1 MENITS
7 ATALKNAIQ
16 LLEIEQEIAGQLLK
30 KQFYITFESL
40 KPANLLRSTFHEVV
54 TSPYLV
60 DDIIGTGVG
69 LATGFV
75 SKKIM
80 MIGASGNIIR
90 KILGAVLQLGVTTI
104 VSQHPETIKSIG
116 NFIFKRILR
125 KKEKVLP
132 QIYAGGVIKIEE
144 KSQEPQDRRPKAGFS
159 LELRN

>member
-7 ATALKNAIQ
+7 AIELKNAIQ
-16 LLEIEQEIAGQLLK
+16 LLEIEHDIAGLLLK
-30 KQFYITFESL
+30 KKFYSTYERF
-40 KPANLLRSTFHEVV
+40 KPLNLIKNTFHEVV
-54 TSPYLV
+54 SSPHLV
-60 DDIIGTGVG
+60 DDVISTGVG

-75 SKKIM
+75 SKKIV

-90 KILGAVLQLGVTTI
+90 KLLGAALQLGVTTI

-132 QIYAGGVIKIEE
+132 LYKENGL
-144 KSQEPQDRRPKAGFS
+144 QDTEVWKLKA
-159 LELRN
+159 EH